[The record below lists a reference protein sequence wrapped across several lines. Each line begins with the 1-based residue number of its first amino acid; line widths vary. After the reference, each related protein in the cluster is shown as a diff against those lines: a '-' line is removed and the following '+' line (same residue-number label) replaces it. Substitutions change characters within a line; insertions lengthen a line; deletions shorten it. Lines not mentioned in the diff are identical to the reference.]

1 MYVDGF
7 VVPVKKSR
15 MEDYR
20 KLADLAGSLWTEH
33 GALSVVEAKGDD
45 IASGPFTSFPQAV
58 LLADDEV
65 VFFSWITFRD
75 RAHRHAVNEKVMSD
89 PRLSSDAEDPPFSM
103 DRMIYGGFEVVV
115 RRP

>member
-1 MYVDGF
+1 M
-7 VVPVKKSR
+7 
-15 MEDYR
+15 
-20 KLADLAGSLWTEH
+20 
-33 GALSVVEAKGDD
+33 
-45 IASGPFTSFPQAV
+45 

-75 RAHRHAVNEKVMSD
+75 RAHRDAVNEKVMLD
-89 PRLSSDAEDPPFSM
+89 PRLSSDVEDPPFSM